1 MEDNHKTDSSG
12 ALFCLTR
19 QAPTATFAHV
29 DAAAALG
36 HVRDA
41 AASLR
46 VGEMPARLALLDTT
60 ATVSRADDIARG
72 VFYFTKPWDMER
84 CATPFELSSNPYEID
99 WCVVNNDDEE
109 WCFMLNRMDY
119 LEDLAAAFLATGDVA
134 YARLALD
141 LILAWI
147 SAHPVVEPRLSTRTL
162 DTGIRLRSWARVLP
176 VLEFAGVLGLD
187 SMERILRSS
196 GAQIDYL
203 GERYL
208 PKYETSNWG
217 SIQTCAIVETVLM
230 LAGAGAD
237 EESYVWSMER
247 LASQLPAQVY
257 PDGVDWEL
265 SPMYHIEVMLYVLG
279 CRAAL
284 ERCGAEVPVWMD
296 AASRGLSHAL
306 AMQTMPGC
314 VIDAVGDS
322 DRLAVN
328 GVVALSAA
336 LLRSGELKYVAGA
349 EALDPLDLVAYGCGV
364 ADALAEVPAVV
375 PRERF
380 FDGEDSGTY
389 TARGS
394 WGARSSAALF
404 LNGPLG
410 SGHGHSD
417 NLHVSLWVDGLPVLV
432 DSGRYTYRE
441 DVEMRP
447 WLKGPF
453 AHNGLMVDDSS
464 SSVPKGSWGYSDFCQ
479 PLKTYA
485 RHSGRFHYWE
495 GAVVEHDPCAVLVR
509 KVLFID
515 DGILVGCDEA
525 HCTGEHSFT
534 SLFHFDPRLELEALA
549 GEGADSACEGLNTRY
564 SVLRAGA
571 KVAVFHT
578 EGDCT
583 VGEGECS
590 LDYNQLS
597 EQRVARV
604 TSGFDGR
611 TARLWC
617 VAPAGVRVERAQVWR
632 NADEPVERDLASA
645 LRVTAGDGSVYTV
658 ALFHREAFSG
668 VKAFAL
674 EGVSF
679 HGKAAVVS
687 QHEGKRALHLMRA

>member
-1 MEDNHKTDSSG
+1 MELTQQSAPCG
-12 ALFCLTR
+12 ALTGLVRHAAQPAFV
-19 QAPTATFAHV
+19 HV
-29 DAAAALG
+29 GADAALG
-36 HVRDA
+36 HVRAA

-46 VGEMPARLALLDTT
+46 VGEMPARLALMDTT
-60 ATVSRADDIARG
+60 SIVRRAGDVMRG

-84 CATPFELSSNPYEID
+84 CATPFELPVNPYEID

-119 LEDLAAAFLATGDVA
+119 LEDLAAAFLVTGDA
-134 YARLALD
+134 GYARRALD
-141 LILAWI
+141 LVLAWTA
-147 SAHPVVEPRLSTRTL
+147 AHPTIEPRLSTRTL
-162 DTGIRLRSWARVLP
+162 DTGIRLRSWARVMP
-176 VLEFAGVLGLD
+176 VLEFAGVLGPD
-187 SMERILRSS
+187 SMARILRSA
-196 GAQIDYL
+196 GDQIDYL

-230 LAGAGAD
+230 LAGGGND
-237 EESYVWSMER
+237 EESYAWAMER
-247 LASQLPAQVY
+247 LSAQLPAQVY

-279 CRAAL
+279 ARAAL
-284 ERCGAEVPVWMD
+284 ERCGLEVPAAMD
-296 AASRGLSHAL
+296 AASRGLSSAL

-322 DRLAVN
+322 DRLAVH

-336 LLRSGELKYVAGA
+336 LLQSGELKYIAGA
-349 EALDPLDLVAYGCGV
+349 EGLDALDLMAYGCGV
-364 ADALAEVPAVV
+364 ADALAGVPAVV
-375 PRERF
+375 PPHRY

-389 TARGS
+389 LARDS

-417 NLHVSLWVDGLPVLV
+417 NLHVSLWIDGQPVLV

-447 WLKGPF
+447 WLKGPY

-464 SSVPKGSWGYSDFCQ
+464 SSAPKGSWGYSDFCQ
-479 PLKTYA
+479 PMKTYA
-485 RHSGRFHYWE
+485 RHSGPVHYWE

-509 KVLFID
+509 KAVFLD
-515 DGILVGCDEA
+515 GGILVGCDEA
-525 HCTGEHSFT
+525 HCSGEHDLISR
-534 SLFHFDPRLELEALA
+534 FHFDPQLELVPK
-549 GEGADSACEGLNTRY
+549 EGALWGDSPAWAAHAW
-564 SVLRAGA
+564 SVVRDGEEA
-571 KVAVFHT
+571 AVFFV
-578 EGDCT
+578 EGDCE

-590 LDYNQLS
+590 LDYNQIS
-597 EQRVARV
+597 SQRVARV
-604 TSGFDGR
+604 TSGFSGR
-611 TARLWC
+611 AARLWC
-617 VAPAGVRVERAQVWR
+617 VAPAGVQVELAKVWR

-645 LRVTAGDGSVYTV
+645 LRITSRDGSVYTV
-658 ALFHREAFSG
+658 AMFHREAYSG

-679 HGKAAVVS
+679 HGKAAVVV
-687 QHEGKRALHLMRA
+687 ERDGGRALHLMRA